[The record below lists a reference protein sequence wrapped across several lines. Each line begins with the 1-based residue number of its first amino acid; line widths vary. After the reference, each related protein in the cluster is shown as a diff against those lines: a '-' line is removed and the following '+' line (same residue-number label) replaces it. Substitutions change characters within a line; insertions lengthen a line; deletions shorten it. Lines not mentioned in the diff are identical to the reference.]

1 MKDGKIELA
10 DEELARVNSVAE
22 KYKEFIIDGE
32 LSSDFSGI
40 LNFFYSFD
48 NMEKKVK
55 IDSCKIKK
63 SEKGVTADVEL
74 STYMLNEVIKSGK
87 E

>member
-1 MKDGKIELA
+1 MMLFLIVCPLKKKKKK
-10 DEELARVNSVAE
+10 

-32 LSSDFSGI
+32 LSSGLFRNF
-40 LNFFYSFD
+40 NFFYSFD

-63 SEKGVTADVEL
+63 VKV
-74 STYMLNEVIKSGK
+74 
-87 E
+87 